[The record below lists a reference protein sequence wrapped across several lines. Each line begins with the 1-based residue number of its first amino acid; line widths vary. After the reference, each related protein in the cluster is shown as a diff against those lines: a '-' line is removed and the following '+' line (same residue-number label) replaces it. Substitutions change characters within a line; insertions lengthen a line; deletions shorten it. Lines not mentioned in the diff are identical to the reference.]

1 MATSYSPSVV
11 TNGLEIVLDAANRLS
26 YPGSGTTWSDVSGK
40 GKNVTLVNGPS
51 FDSANGG
58 SIVFD
63 GSDDY
68 GSIAGGFYAITLGN
82 GNLAWTTTAWVKSST
97 SADGLGQGSVISNS
111 SGGPV
116 YSMMG
121 FNTGRI
127 VYWSY
132 YNGWYRNLGSTTI
145 NNNTWRMLTWV
156 NYSNSTMQMFVDGV
170 SDSSIFSSLS
180 GNNNPLDIIG
190 GSWAARFAGS
200 IAYLSINKGVALT
213 NAQVLQNYQALRTRF
228 GV

>member
-132 YNGWYRNLGSTTI
+132 YDGWYRNLGNTTI

-170 SDSSIFSSLS
+170 SDSSTFSSLS

-190 GSWAARFAGS
+190 GSWAGRFAGS

-213 NAQVLQNYQALRTRF
+213 NAQVLQNYQALKNRF

>member
-26 YPGSGTTWSDVSGK
+26 YPGSGTAWNDISGK
-40 GKNVTLVNGPS
+40 GKNVTLVNSPS

-82 GNLAWTTTAWVKSST
+82 GDLAWTTTAWVKSST
-97 SADGLGQGSVISNS
+97 GVNGLGHGSVISNS

-121 FNTGRI
+121 INASKI

-132 YNGWYRNLGSTTI
+132 YGGWYSNLGNTTV
-145 NNNTWRMLTWV
+145 NNNVWHMLTWV
-156 NYSNSTMQMFVDGV
+156 NYSDSTMQMFVDGV
-170 SDSSIFSSLS
+170 SDSSTFSSLS

-190 GSWAARFAGS
+190 GSWAANFAGS

-213 NAQVLQNYQALRTRF
+213 NSQVQQNYQALRTRF